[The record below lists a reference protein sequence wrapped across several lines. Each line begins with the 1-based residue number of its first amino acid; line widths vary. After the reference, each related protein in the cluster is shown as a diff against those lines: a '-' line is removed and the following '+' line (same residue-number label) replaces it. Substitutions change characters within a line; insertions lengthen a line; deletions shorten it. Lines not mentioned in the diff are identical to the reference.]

1 MRLGAGGRAPRRELA
16 EPVAE
21 EQAEQRVRAAVDEN
35 HLQPGDHRVRTGEP
49 GGVEAHPERAVVQ
62 VEVHVGQRD
71 EQQHRPAGHVRGER
85 AVAHRHGTGDGRDA
99 GRGHG
104 RDTRAPR

>member
-85 AVAHRHGTGDGRDA
+85 AVAHRHGTDGRDA

-104 RDTRAPR
+104 RRH